1 MTTPTD
7 QKLYDE
13 VKKEVYDDIKTH
25 SAYRSGILV
34 QKYKKRFTKKHGKK
48 KKPYKGKKTRKK
60 GLRRWFDE
68 DWRNQRGEIGY
79 KHKSDIYRP
88 THRITKNT
96 PITHSELTEK
106 EIKKA
111 RHKKYKKGRVNRF
124 RKN

>member
-1 MTTPTD
+1 M
-7 QKLYDE
+7 
-13 VKKEVYDDIKTH
+13 VKKRNHI
-25 SAYRSGILV
+25 
-34 QKYKKRFTKKHGKK
+34 
-48 KKPYKGKKTRKK
+48 KGKRRVRKVYVV
-60 GLRRWFDE
+60 GFDE